1 MITGSDAR
9 DERDRAQFGGCVRAL
24 GALTQGPSPARSVEA
39 EVACLCA
46 EQGCRARRVAADPAQ
61 CGRDVGRSR
70 KAQETDREVAERCER
85 SRGGVGCPE
94 LVAVLI
100 EGPVAY
106 PVDLVLDA
114 LVSPDVSP
122 EKLRACRGRRQ
133 ARHVVRGL
141 VRDEPVCEVRPLP
154 VDGDHLGSVREGEIF
169 RCWCNLDIAVLRAT
183 MTSVVVHV
191 LGRESLFGD
200 RLDRGK
206 ELRLIVFRLEELVGT
221 LLLDDEARV
230 LPLGVHRIGRDE
242 RALEIKRCEQG
253 VSSGLKMTH
262 Q

>member
-1 MITGSDAR
+1 
-9 DERDRAQFGGCVRAL
+9 
-24 GALTQGPSPARSVEA
+24 
-39 EVACLCA
+39 
-46 EQGCRARRVAADPAQ
+46 
-61 CGRDVGRSR
+61 
-70 KAQETDREVAERCER
+70 
-85 SRGGVGCPE
+85 
-94 LVAVLI
+94 
-100 EGPVAY
+100 
-106 PVDLVLDA
+106 
-114 LVSPDVSP
+114 
-122 EKLRACRGRRQ
+122 
-133 ARHVVRGL
+133 
-141 VRDEPVCEVRPLP
+141 
-154 VDGDHLGSVREGEIF
+154 
-169 RCWCNLDIAVLRAT
+169 